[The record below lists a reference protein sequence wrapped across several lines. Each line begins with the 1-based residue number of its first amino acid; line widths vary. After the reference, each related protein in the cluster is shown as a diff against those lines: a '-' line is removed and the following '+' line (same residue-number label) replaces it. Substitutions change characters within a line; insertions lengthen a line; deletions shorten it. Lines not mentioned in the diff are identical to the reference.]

1 MFLSGTE
8 EMQSDFITVL

>member
-8 EMQSDFITVL
+8 EMQSDFMSIL